1 MTGELGITW
10 APGED
15 SQAMNSQGLPAI
27 HATAGE
33 SFRNELED
41 FTVTGSLWRFMARQ
55 AYQLRGD
62 VQWMDADLAT
72 KRYGIPGKLEFDEPV
87 PEPTA
92 RQLWETNKRELA
104 IDAIRA
110 RGNSP
115 FAQAGGALVAQILDP
130 LNIAAAYVPVVGEAR
145 YAEMLAKAGGAF
157 GRAALRASTGAAS
170 GVVGTAPLELL
181 HMPLAQLEGRHYTAD
196 EAMLNVVF
204 GGALGGG
211 LHVVGGSVA
220 DLFRGS
226 RRALSDFQRRMDALP
241 PDRKG
246 QALQAGI
253 GDLLDGGYVRNAH
266 TAIDGGEPQ
275 PWRPHPADQASFEM
289 QIARTG
295 QGEVPTAPT
304 GPDLP
309 PTPPRQI
316 GEPIHSFR
324 TVDGRLYDVDELGGA
339 TSWWM
344 DPAGPYSQKA
354 SRTLYV
360 PETIAQR
367 LEQAPLAVDRQRA
380 FTVSIRG
387 DEARLIELETGPR
400 GGWNVVGTHAASA
413 RPAIGLR
420 PMSLDQA
427 LSDATVG
434 KRLTSL
440 WSTLHFGERIG
451 EINPADRMVAAG
463 VQAPAPAAPIAG
475 TAEGAIDSGLVQRLR
490 SSIGDRRQPLTV
502 EQLSSRLEAA
512 PADVRRALG
521 HLAAMGEI
529 RLRTDRTGGAVFSRL
544 PQRGPLDV
552 LDFIAA
558 RGGLKDDAGE
568 LAARDAQRM
577 TAYGPLV
584 RDAGRGADAMGEA
597 LHEAGYFPSGK
608 ESWTEADV
616 YDLVDRA
623 LRGEKIYS
631 EADAADLAQH
641 QARLDQRDANRAYLQ
656 ADKDIRR
663 IHDELGGDLERSEL
677 ARLSRYAVDHELDLE
692 DVLSHALERK
702 AMAMLDSDRQGF
714 GLPDDVASL
723 YRSADE
729 VPPAR
734 SAAPETVLTGN
745 FEQALETAKAT
756 RATHGLRADVPSVS
770 PRGGRFFSVMRDAE
784 GNAVGTFEGTLTPT
798 TLRIRGSHL
807 NHDVVAGQGVGGQ
820 AYRDLIDWA
829 LASGR
834 TVQSDKIVL
843 EDAARVYGSLERE
856 GYRVRRNPKAETNTE
871 TWDNRPQTIAPNDEP
886 VFEILSGPRP
896 VDEPPASVH
905 DPFDI
910 TEIALGPDASNPG
923 ELAVTFRTRAR
934 PPGGGEPA
942 APARQRPGAAGGREG
957 GPSADGGHDGSARAA
972 PGAAEQHGPVANQP
986 VSAELKD
993 LAAALELAER
1003 QHAAHVAAGRIKP
1016 ADAAAIAD
1024 ADTII
1029 ATARRDAIAR
1039 EAAVFCPEA

>member
-33 SFRNELED
+33 TFRNELED
-41 FTVTGSLWRFMARQ
+41 FTVTGSLWRSIARQ
-55 AYQLRGD
+55 AYALRGD

-92 RQLWETNKRELA
+92 RQLWETGKRELA

-130 LNIAAAYVPVVGEAR
+130 LNVAAAFVPVVGEAR
-145 YAEMLAKAGGAF
+145 YAEMLAQAGGAF
-157 GRAALRASTGAAS
+157 GRAALRATTGAAS

-196 EAMLNVVF
+196 EAMLNVVM

-211 LHVVGGSVA
+211 LHVVGGSFA

-246 QALQAGI
+246 QVLQTGI

-275 PWRPHPADQASFEM
+275 PWRPHPADQASLEM
-289 QIARTG
+289 QVARTG
-295 QGEVPTAPT
+295 QGEVPPAPI

-309 PTPPRQI
+309 PTPPREI

-339 TSWWM
+339 KRWS
-344 DPAGPYSQKA
+344 AGSDGQPIGTQGG
-354 SRTLYV
+354 RTLYV

-380 FTVSIRG
+380 WTVSIRG
-387 DEARLIELETGPR
+387 DEARLIELEQGPR
-400 GGWNVVGTHAASA
+400 GGWNVVATHNASA

-420 PMSLDQA
+420 PLALDDA
-427 LSDATVG
+427 LKDTTIG
-434 KRLTSL
+434 KRLTSA
-440 WSTLHFGERIG
+440 WSTLRFGDRIG
-451 EINPADRMVAAG
+451 EINPTDRMIDPGLIDRSGNHVL
-463 VQAPAPAAPIAG
+463 APSPAAPIAG
-475 TAEGAIDSGLVQRLR
+475 AAEGAIDSGLVQRLR
-490 SSIGDRRQPLTV
+490 STIGDRRQALTV
-502 EQLSSRLEAA
+502 DALSTRLEAA

-584 RDAGRGADAMGEA
+584 RDGGRGADAMGEA
-597 LHEAGYFPSGK
+597 LHEAGYFPTGK
-608 ESWTEADV
+608 ASWTEADV

-663 IHDELGGDLERSEL
+663 IHDELGGDLERAEL

-702 AMAMLDSDRQGF
+702 AMAMLDSDRQSF

-723 YRSADE
+723 YRNLDEPQATPPGRVVRFTTERGSIYQVMPDGTTIRNKAARPEHPGDSGVKEQSSRTVFVDPDLAREIGMWQTSSASGKRIALQGDE
-729 VPPAR
+729 VLLLSRNAEGATGRDKTISPAR
-734 SAAPETVLTGN
+734 FSTEPREGLSPLELWLPDDRGLYRGN
-745 FEQALETAKAT
+745 HPGNRIVALE
-756 RATHGLRADVPSVS
+756 
-770 PRGGRFFSVMRDAE
+770 RDA
-784 GNAVGTFEGTLTPT
+784 G
-798 TLRIRGSHL
+798 
-807 NHDVVAGQGVGGQ
+807 DVAADHGAG
-820 AYRDLIDWA
+820 
-829 LASGR
+829 
-834 TVQSDKIVL
+834 
-843 EDAARVYGSLERE
+843 
-856 GYRVRRNPKAETNTE
+856 
-871 TWDNRPQTIAPNDEP
+871 
-886 VFEILSGPRP
+886 
-896 VDEPPASVH
+896 H

-910 TEIALGPDASNPG
+910 TEIALGPDANNPG

-934 PPGGGEPA
+934 PPGGSEPA
-942 APARQRPGAAGGREG
+942 APARERPGAAGGREAG
-957 GPSADGGHDGSARAA
+957 QAADGGHDGSSRAA
-972 PGAAEQHGPVANQP
+972 PGAADQHGSLPP
-986 VSAELKD
+986 ELKD

-1003 QHAAHVAAGRIKP
+1003 EHDAHVAAGRVKP